1 PITMII
7 ENGAEI
13 AVNSEGNGVGGN
25 IFLQADN
32 LTLNNGFIN
41 AQTANSNGGGIKLQ
55 IGNYLLL
62 ANNSQITST
71 AGTLQSGGNG
81 GNVQINAPFIIG
93 FSTNPNHEIIANAF
107 SGKGGNILI
116 NTNGIFGAEY
126 IDIQASSQSG
136 PQGIVEI
143 NTPGINPANGLTQ
156 LPSIP
161 IDLSALINN
170 SCQVSKRNSF
180 TVTGKGGIP
189 SSPNDIFTADITVA
203 DWGNSANI
211 TQKLPLISEN
221 TLHKEKINQLQEIKE
236 AQGFIKDEKG
246 NIILTSQPLQV
257 KVNGVYLHPLDCE
270 RLLSNP

>member
-1 PITMII
+1 
-7 ENGAEI
+7 N
-13 AVNSEGNGVGGN
+13 
-25 IFLQADN
+25 
-32 LTLNNGFIN
+32 IN
-41 AQTANSNGGGIKLQ
+41 AETVNSNGGGITLE

-62 ANNSQITST
+62 ANNSKITST

-93 FSTNPNHEIIANAF
+93 FATNPNHEIIANAF

-116 NTNGIFGAEY
+116 NTNGIFGTEY
-126 IDIQASSQSG
+126 INIQASSQSG

-156 LPSIP
+156 LPNIP

-170 SCQVSKRNSF
+170 SCQVAKRNSF
-180 TVTGKGGIP
+180 TVAGKGGLTP
-189 SSPNDIFTADITVA
+189 TPDQTLSVNSVLP

-211 TQKLPLISEN
+211 PQKLPLISGN
-221 TLHKEKINQLQEIKE
+221 TLPKEKTNQQEEIRE

-257 KVNGVYLHPLDCE
+257 TVNGVYLHPLDCE